1 MEEIKNENLEQY
13 LKDAGIE
20 LVVNCNDKRD
30 EVLSYRCYLEDENK
44 DENIKKLQGLKDLPF
59 FIDRNINIRTED
71 KHQDFLGKSFIY
83 ITQEEFNQANDVFE
97 SIYGELKKSSDEF
110 IEEAKIEYIKKRF
123 ADDRIELLV
132 DDFELARIMS
142 LLPEKTF
149 KYTQDNN
156 DKKIYLEKQ
165 DIEGMTKKLKNVE
178 APIENRQEQPTDG
191 KYLDMMSQIL
201 GSIDVTDDYYL
212 GYSRENMQIQFHK
225 IDDATKFV
233 NEIYK
238 YGVHGP
244 FDVEEN
250 THLKRRIHKIEDG
263 QGRGGNV
270 VYVTPDEIN
279 TIYKPLFSRPSPVAT
294 KPQGQIAHGIFPE
307 IIISEKNI
315 FGTSGHDKG
324 SVENNFAYIDPAS
337 PETVDG
343 MNGRNGALSGA
354 IYEKIKGGYSRVLNN
369 MISIKGKDHKIFDYE
384 STDSKVKFGVL
395 SIAGPEGSKI
405 KDPAEFTQE
414 LKKAYKTM
422 IKTIIERKDDYKK
435 FNVPL
440 ISGGE
445 FADVHK
451 PNMGQITA
459 KAIYSAIKEISQDGK
474 NSSEDLEKALS
485 KTELCCANQKLKKEI
500 RTQYQALKSQARGQG
515 AAAGGRN

>member
-30 EVLSYRCYLEDENK
+30 GVLSYRCYLEDENK

-83 ITQEEFNQANDVFE
+83 ITQEEFNQANDVVE

-132 DDFELARIMS
+132 DDFELAKIMS

-149 KYTQDNN
+149 KYTQENN
-156 DKKIYLEKQ
+156 AKKIYLEKQ

-178 APIENRQEQPTDG
+178 APIENRQEQPTNG

-279 TIYKPLFSRPSPVAT
+279 TIYKPLFSRPSPVAR

-307 IIISEKNI
+307 IQIGEENI
-315 FGTSGHDKG
+315 FGRLGYDEG
-324 SVENNFAYIDPAS
+324 SVVNNFLYVDPAS
-337 PETVDG
+337 PETEQG
-343 MNGRNGALSGA
+343 INGRKGGLSGA
-354 IYEKIKGGYSRVLNN
+354 IYEKIKGGYNRVLEN
-369 MISIKGKDHKIFDYE
+369 MQSIKDKDHKIFDYQ
-384 STDSKVKFGVL
+384 STDSKLNFGVL
-395 SIAGPEGSKI
+395 SIAGPEGAII
-405 KDPAEFTQE
+405 KDKNQFTQE
-414 LKKAYKTM
+414 LKKVY
-422 IKTIIERKDDYKK
+422 KTIIEKITDSKDSYQEFKI
-435 FNVPL
+435 P
-440 ISGGE
+440 IMSGGI
-445 FADVHK
+445 FAGDHK
-451 PNMGQITA
+451 DNIGKITA
-459 KAIYSAIKEISQDGK
+459 TSIYGAIKEISSEGK
-474 NSSEDLEKALS
+474 ISSQDLEGALR
-485 KTELCCANQKLKKEI
+485 KTKLCCADQKLAREI
-500 RTQYQALKSQARGQG
+500 RAEYLHLTSQARGQG
-515 AAAGGRN
+515 PAGGR